1 MLPRYPDLGD
11 KEGTLDALDGPRGP
25 NLRRQESVVS
35 GVIVQV
41 LISKFGAPGILPS
54 ILPVPKVYEAPLR

>member
-1 MLPRYPDLGD
+1 VLPRYPDLGD

-25 NLRRQESVVS
+25 NHRRQERVVS

-41 LISKFGAPGILPS
+41 LISNFGAPGILTS
-54 ILPVPKVYEAPLR
+54 ILPVPKVYEAPFR